1 MYRPRPTADLSSFH
15 GNSEQS
21 CEILEP
27 RTDSTSSDSD
37 SNKSKKATTNSF
49 VLSEKEQVVEGSCC
63 TSSIVPLGFQ
73 AQSPQ
78 IVFVQCEMSPDKTA
92 SVDASTFTV
101 SCLAHRHNAS
111 VDLWRA

>member
-27 RTDSTSSDSD
+27 RTDSTSSGSD
-37 SNKSKKATTNSF
+37 SHKSKRATTNSL
-49 VLSEKEQVVEGSCC
+49 LSEKEQVVVEGSCC

-73 AQSPQ
+73 AQSPH